1 MTQTRDDAV
10 ELGGG
15 APPRN
20 RPAPTPPR
28 SDLEEIWPYVPGRH
42 RTEIARQYG
51 VTDIL
56 KLASNEN
63 PLGPSPRAMAA
74 LHAALDDASYYPDSQ
89 ARTLRAAIAA
99 RTDLTPDHVVLGSG
113 SVECIDLVARAY
125 LRPGDK
131 AIVGFPSFPRFSIA
145 CQVVGADI
153 TVVPHRDW
161 GFDLDGV
168 IASIDERTR
177 VVFLDNPCNPTG
189 THVGPQELAAFLDAI
204 PPHVLVVLDRAYY
217 EFVPPSERFADDVER
232 IRGGENLVVLRTFSK
247 AYGLAGLRIGY
258 ALARPE
264 HARAMHRVR
273 EAFNTTSLSQ
283 AAALAAL
290 DDEAHAAETV
300 ATIAV
305 EREWLSRAFDRLG
318 LVYVPSTT
326 NFLFTD
332 LGPRSREI
340 QEGLLQRGI
349 IIRPMTAPSIQ
360 SWARISIWTHGGN
373 QRLVDALEDLLA

>member
-1 MTQTRDDAV
+1 MGRV
-10 ELGGG
+10 
-15 APPRN
+15 APPRH

-28 SDLEEIWPYVPGRH
+28 ADLEAIWPYVPGRH

-51 VTDIL
+51 VTDTL

-74 LHAALDDASYYPDSQ
+74 LSAALDDAYYYPDSQ
-89 ARTLRAAIAA
+89 ARALREAIAA
-99 RTDLTPDHVVLGSG
+99 RDDLTPEHIVIGSG

-131 AIVGFPSFPRFSIA
+131 AIVGFPSFPRFTIA
-145 CQVVGADI
+145 CQVVGAEVV
-153 TVVPHRDW
+153 VVPHAEWR
-161 GFDLDGV
+161 FDLGAV
-168 IASIDERTR
+168 LGAVDERTR
-177 VVFLDNPCNPTG
+177 VIFIDNPCNPTG
-189 THVGPQELAAFLDAI
+189 THVAAEELSAFLDEL
-204 PPHVLVVLDRAYY
+204 PPRVLVVLDRAYY
-217 EFVPPSERFADDVER
+217 EYVPPAQRFSDDLDR
-232 IRGGENLVVLRTFSK
+232 IRAGANLVVLRTFSK

-258 ALARPE
+258 ALTRRE
-264 HARAMHRVR
+264 HARALNRVR

-305 EREWLSRAFDRLG
+305 EREWLGRAFERLG
-318 LVYVPSTT
+318 LPFVPSTT

-332 LGPRSREI
+332 LGPRHEEI
-340 QEGLLQRGI
+340 CEGLLRRGI
-349 IIRPMTAPSIQ
+349 IIRPMNAPDIR
-360 SWARISIWTHGGN
+360 SWSRISIWTRGGN
-373 QRLVDALEDLLA
+373 QRLVDALGDLLA